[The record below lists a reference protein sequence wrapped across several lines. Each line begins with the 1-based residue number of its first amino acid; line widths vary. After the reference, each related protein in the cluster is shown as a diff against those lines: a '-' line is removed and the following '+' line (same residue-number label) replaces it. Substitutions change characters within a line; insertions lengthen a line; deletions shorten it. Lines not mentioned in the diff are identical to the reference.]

1 MEHDFLRITISEEKH
16 ALNQEQVF
24 SSKHLQTSKKRPSRG
39 IPKKNLLKR
48 DSTLIEYFLFC
59 ILLAVI
65 NKIKFDEKII
75 YTPIFMHLRSTLFT
89 RVIYGYAKRHEAK
102 KYWSWWNVWPHNFY

>member
-1 MEHDFLRITISEEKH
+1 MEHDFFKNNNFRGETCPRQRQL
-16 ALNQEQVF
+16 F
-24 SSKHLQTSKKRPSRG
+24 SSKHMQSSKKRPSRG

-48 DSTLIEYFLFC
+48 DSTLIECFLFC
-59 ILLAVI
+59 ILVAVI

-102 KYWSWWNVWPHNFY
+102 KYWSWWNLWPHNFY

>member
-48 DSTLIEYFLFC
+48 DSTLIECFLFC
-59 ILLAVI
+59 ILVAVI